1 MVDENQDFLRK
12 KWLVKTNDE
21 HFHSEYRCKVCHGGH
36 SHGRIEGRETQKSAY
51 YPWKMVQS
59 FARFWAKQTVS
70 IQQLRRMNF
79 HEVNEI
85 EDFDLY
91 AAPEDDEV
99 YKEIEAQPLPQ
110 AVAVPPSDAER
121 ERWKA
126 KLMHFHKSSGH
137 CSTRNLTRIVKDANL
152 ESWKVKMAQDFTCP
166 ICESLRPGGASS
178 GNVPPAATHAQFGPW
193 EALGLDAS
201 EWVVPGLNKKVK
213 FLLMIDYATRLRM
226 AVPLMEPYGITAQ
239 LR

>member
-1 MVDENQDFLRK
+1 M
-12 KWLVKTNDE
+12 
-21 HFHSEYRCKVCHGGH
+21 
-36 SHGRIEGRETQKSAY
+36 
-51 YPWKMVQS
+51 
-59 FARFWAKQTVS
+59 
-70 IQQLRRMNF
+70 
-79 HEVNEI
+79 

-110 AVAVPPSDAER
+110 AVAEPPNEAER

-137 CSTRNLTRIVKDANL
+137 CSTRSLTRIVKDANL
-152 ESWKVKMAQDFTCP
+152 ESWKVKMAQEFTCP

-226 AVPLMEPYGITAQ
+226 AVPLMEPYGITALKTESATQ
-239 LR
+239 VIEAFSRSWLATFPKPHLVIPDNGMGFVAKEFADFCRDQKH